1 MAVDMTPQPGEYSI
15 NLPITFDYKGGR
27 GENKKGKI
35 ILSIAD
41 VILTLVISIGCASN
55 SNLEIYM
62 RFLVPF
68 GVVYIG
74 LFILR
79 FFVFRELW
87 FSDVYE
93 TLKATDYELK
103 LDQIWQ
109 IFDIDFTYPYI
120 CYFKNGYK
128 GIFVRME
135 KDAITGKS
143 GDAAFDHYTAIGDAY
158 NIAHSLNMNIVHID
172 YMDNVGNDTRM
183 QKLYDDL
190 VFVENPDMQ
199 EMLIDIYSHLQD
211 EMSQNFASFDI
222 YLFLTRDKLN
232 NFVYN
237 MQSVCNCMLG
247 GNFITYKVLDRFEIS
262 RVCVALFNLHDFS
275 IVEACE
281 NVLQGT
287 EHHGIIPIKVK
298 HGDGTEE
305 VFNKTTAEKKV
316 IAAENARKQKE
327 RLAEQERQK
336 AEAKQR
342 KRDAKKGIKPKEKK
356 KDTTELD
363 LFGDSDES
371 TEKKVDLKKKTDLH
385 KRDKKKTKKIEQ
397 SKPVGIDLTKPDE
410 KTEEVIKSNSSESDD
425 DLNLF

>member
-1 MAVDMTPQPGEYSI
+1 MAVDMTPQPGDTSI

-41 VILTLVISIGCASN
+41 VLLTVIFTVGCASN
-55 SNLEIYM
+55 DNLEIWM
-62 RFLVPF
+62 RFLLPC
-68 GVVYIG
+68 VVLYIG

-93 TLKATDYELK
+93 TLKATDYDLK

-109 IFDIDFTYPYI
+109 IFDIDFEYPYI

-135 KDAITGKS
+135 KDAITGKV
-143 GDAAFDHYTAIGDAY
+143 GDAQFDHYSAIGDAY
-158 NIAHSLNMNIVHID
+158 NVAHSLNMNIVHID

-199 EMLIDIYSHLQD
+199 EMLIDIYSNLQD
-211 EMSQNFASFDI
+211 EMSQNYASFDI

-237 MQSVCNCMLG
+237 MQTVCNYMLG

-281 NVLQGT
+281 NVLSGV
-287 EHHGIIPIKVK
+287 EHHGVIPIKVK

-305 VFNKTTAEKKV
+305 IFNKTTAEKKV

-342 KRDAKKGIKPKEKK
+342 KKNAKLGIKPKEKK
-356 KDTTELD
+356 KDMTELD
-363 LFGDSDES
+363 LFDEES
-371 TEKKVDLKKKTDLH
+371 SNKKVSLEKKEKSEEVK
-385 KRDKKKTKKIEQ
+385 
-397 SKPVGIDLTKPDE
+397 IDLVKETKEFE
-410 KTEEVIKSNSSESDD
+410 KSDSSNSDD

>member
-1 MAVDMTPQPGEYSI
+1 MAVDMTPQPGDTSI

-41 VILTLVISIGCASN
+41 VLLTVVLTVGCALN
-55 SNLEIYM
+55 ENLEIWM
-62 RFLVPF
+62 RFLLPCIIF
-68 GVVYIG
+68 YIG

-93 TLKATDYELK
+93 TLKATDYDLK

-109 IFDIDFTYPYI
+109 IFDIDFEYPYI

-135 KDAITGKS
+135 KDAITGKV
-143 GDAAFDHYTAIGDAY
+143 GDAQFEHYSAIGDAY
-158 NIAHSLNMNIVHID
+158 NVAHSLNMNIVHID

-199 EMLIDIYSHLQD
+199 EMLIDIYSNLQD
-211 EMSQNFASFDI
+211 EMSQNYASFDI

-237 MQSVCNCMLG
+237 MQTVCNYMLG

-281 NVLQGT
+281 NVLSGV
-287 EHHGIIPIKVK
+287 EHHGVIPIKVK

-305 VFNKTTAEKKV
+305 IFNKTTAEKKV
-316 IAAENARKQKE
+316 IAAENTRKQKE

-342 KRDAKKGIKPKEKK
+342 KKNAKLGIKPKEKK
-356 KDTTELD
+356 KDMTELD
-363 LFGDSDES
+363 LFDEEPS
-371 TEKKVDLKKKTDLH
+371 NKKVSLEKK
-385 KRDKKKTKKIEQ
+385 DKSEEVK
-397 SKPVGIDLTKPDE
+397 IDLTKE
-410 KTEEVIKSNSSESDD
+410 IKESKKSDSSNSDD

>member
-1 MAVDMTPQPGEYSI
+1 MAVDMTPQPGDTSI

-41 VILTLVISIGCASN
+41 VLLTVIFTVGCASN
-55 SNLEIYM
+55 DNLEIWM
-62 RFLVPF
+62 RFLLPC
-68 GVVYIG
+68 VVLYIG

-93 TLKATDYELK
+93 TLKATDYDLK

-109 IFDIDFTYPYI
+109 IFDIDFEYPYI

-135 KDAITGKS
+135 KDAITGKV
-143 GDAAFDHYTAIGDAY
+143 GDAQFDHYSAIGDAY
-158 NIAHSLNMNIVHID
+158 NVAHSLNMNIVHID
-172 YMDNVGNDTRM
+172 YMDNVGNDIRM

-199 EMLIDIYSHLQD
+199 EMLIDIYSNLQD
-211 EMSQNFASFDI
+211 EMSQNYASFDI

-237 MQSVCNCMLG
+237 MQTVCNYMLG

-281 NVLQGT
+281 NVLSGV
-287 EHHGIIPIKVK
+287 EHHGVIPIKVK

-305 VFNKTTAEKKV
+305 IFNKTTAEKKV

-342 KRDAKKGIKPKEKK
+342 KKNAKLGIKPKEKK
-356 KDTTELD
+356 KDMTELD
-363 LFGDSDES
+363 LFDEEPS
-371 TEKKVDLKKKTDLH
+371 NKKVSLEKK
-385 KRDKKKTKKIEQ
+385 DKSEEVK
-397 SKPVGIDLTKPDE
+397 IDLVKETKEFE
-410 KTEEVIKSNSSESDD
+410 KSDSSNSDD

>member
-1 MAVDMTPQPGEYSI
+1 MSAEYMIPQPGVRSI
-15 NLPITFDYKGGR
+15 NIPVTFDYKGGR

-41 VILTLVISIGCASN
+41 TLITLIFTFGCAMN
-55 SNLEIYM
+55 KNLDLWM
-62 RFLVPF
+62 RILLPCIVF
-68 GVVYIG
+68 YIG

-93 TLKATDYELK
+93 TLKATDYDLK

-109 IFDIDFTYPYI
+109 IFDIDFEYPYI

-128 GIFVRME
+128 GVFVRME
-135 KDAITGKS
+135 KDAITGKV
-143 GDAAFDHYTAIGDAY
+143 GDAQFDHYNAIGNAY
-158 NIAHSLNMNIVHID
+158 NLAHSLNMNIIHID

-199 EMLIDIYSHLQD
+199 EMLIDIYSNLQD
-211 EMSQNFASFDI
+211 EMSQNYASFDI
-222 YLFLTRDKLN
+222 YLFMTRDKIT

-237 MQSVCNCMLG
+237 IQSVCACMLG

-281 NVLQGT
+281 NVLSGVD
-287 EHHGIIPIKVK
+287 HHGVIPIKVK

-342 KRDAKKGIKPKEKK
+342 KKNAKLGIKPKEKK
-356 KDTTELD
+356 KDMTELD
-363 LFGDSDES
+363 LFDAES
-371 TEKKVDLKKKTDLH
+371 EVSSKEVKSKRHKKLAKA
-385 KRDKKKTKKIEQ
+385 E
-397 SKPVGIDLTKPDE
+397 KPVKLDKPASIDLTKPDS
-410 KTEEVIKSNSSESDD
+410 EVKKSDSSNSDD

>member
-1 MAVDMTPQPGEYSI
+1 MAVDMTPQPGDTSI

-41 VILTLVISIGCASN
+41 VLLTIIFTVGCASN
-55 SNLEIYM
+55 DNLEIWM
-62 RFLVPF
+62 RFLLPC
-68 GVVYIG
+68 VVLYIG

-93 TLKATDYELK
+93 TLKATDYDLK

-109 IFDIDFTYPYI
+109 IFDIDFEYPYI

-135 KDAITGKS
+135 KDAITGKV
-143 GDAAFDHYTAIGDAY
+143 GDAQFDHYSAIGDAY
-158 NIAHSLNMNIVHID
+158 NVAHSLNMNIVHID

-199 EMLIDIYSHLQD
+199 EMLIDIYSNLQD
-211 EMSQNFASFDI
+211 EMSQNYASFDI

-237 MQSVCNCMLG
+237 MQTVCNYMLG

-281 NVLQGT
+281 NVLSGV
-287 EHHGIIPIKVK
+287 EHHGVIPIKVK

-305 VFNKTTAEKKV
+305 IFNKTTAEKNV

-342 KRDAKKGIKPKEKK
+342 KKNAKLGIKPKEKK
-356 KDTTELD
+356 KDMTELD
-363 LFGDSDES
+363 LFDEEPS
-371 TEKKVDLKKKTDLH
+371 NKKVNLEKK
-385 KRDKKKTKKIEQ
+385 DKVEEVK
-397 SKPVGIDLTKPDE
+397 IDLAKETKESE
-410 KTEEVIKSNSSESDD
+410 KSDSSNSDD